1 MKVLTVATRRGELA
15 IAQTR
20 LVIAA
25 LKARCPEVE
34 IRIQEIISAGDRDR
48 KTALWDLKD
57 TGFFTSQLEDALLA
71 GEADLAVHSFKD
83 LPTTERAGL
92 AVTAICDRKWPED
105 CLLCRVGR
113 AHQTSGETVGSAHPT
128 IVDVLACL
136 PAHAKVGTSSLRRA
150 AQLRRIRPDLVLV
163 PLRGNV
169 QTRIHK
175 LQTEDLDAII
185 LARAGLERLG
195 LTDAISVVFDPKE
208 FVPAPAQGTLAIET
222 RSDDEWTVEIVRS
235 IDDELS
241 RALALAER
249 QVLATTQCGCHAPV
263 GAYAERQG
271 DTIEVHAFI
280 SDVDGRNMVR
290 KQAQGPLSQA
300 VQVGERVAL
309 ELLDAGGRQILR
321 DLERDRRQGDS
332 GRVGSAHHSPSK
344 ENGAKKPKVYLVGAG
359 PGRADLITLRGA
371 ELLKIADC
379 IIMDKLANPAL
390 LELARKD
397 AEIVHV
403 PKRIGPGSFTQDQ
416 VNQILV
422 DKALEGKTVVR
433 LKGGDPCIFGRC
445 TEEALLLNAAG
456 VEFEIVPGI
465 TAAIAAAEYSG
476 IMLTDRR
483 YSSQVAF
490 ITGREAEG
498 KEQTNLDWD
507 VLARFPGTLVFYM
520 GIGALPSIVKRL
532 TDSGLSSDT
541 PAALVADATL
551 PTQRLVQAPLGRIA
565 KECERQQIEPPALVM
580 VGPAAA
586 GDAGLNWFMRRPLFG
601 KGLVITRDPDGNA
614 DSARKII
621 ARGGRP
627 VEYPTLAIQ
636 PLTNRSE
643 FLRVLAEFPGYAWV
657 VFTSANGVRIFFDV
671 LRELGKDARVFG
683 GRKIAAIGPITAD
696 SLESFGIRADFV
708 PEVFTGRELARQLIG
723 YTDLRDKKVLLLRS
737 EIASDELV
745 EALETGGAAVTD
757 VAVYTAVSHK
767 GDHAALVG
775 QMQQGKI
782 QWLTFASP
790 SAVRAFFEQ
799 IPPEAVH
806 SYEIKVASV
815 GPVTSKELIQCGVRV
830 DVEAKEHTID
840 GLLDAIEVASSK

>member
-15 IAQTR
+15 LAQTR

-25 LKARCPEVE
+25 LKATHPEVE
-34 IRIQEIISAGDRDR
+34 IRIQEIVSAGDRDR

-57 TGFFTSQLEDALLA
+57 TGFFTSQLEEALLA
-71 GEADLAVHSFKD
+71 GQADLAVHSFKD
-83 LPTTERAGL
+83 LPTRERAGL
-92 AVTAICDRKWPED
+92 AVTAICDRKWPQD
-105 CLLCRVGR
+105 CLL
-113 AHQTSGETVGSAHPT
+113 AKQAVGSLR
-128 IVDVLACL
+128 DL
-136 PAHAKVGTSSLRRA
+136 PQSARVGTSSLRRA
-150 AQLRRIRPDLVLV
+150 AQLRRVRPDLELV

-169 QTRIHK
+169 QTRINK
-175 LQTEDLDAII
+175 LHSTHLDAII

-195 LTDAISVVFDPKE
+195 LTEAISVIFDPTE
-208 FVPAPAQGTLAIET
+208 FIPAPAQGALAIQT
-222 RSDDEWTVEIVRS
+222 RSDDEQTVGIVRS
-235 IDDELS
+235 LDDGLS

-263 GAYAERQG
+263 GAYAECRG

-280 SDVDGRNMVR
+280 SDVEGRNMIR
-290 KQAQGPLSQA
+290 KQTQGPLSEA
-300 VQVGERVAL
+300 VQVGERVAI
-309 ELLDAGGRQILR
+309 ELLDAGGREILR
-321 DLERDRRQGDS
+321 DLERDQGQG
-332 GRVGSAHHSPSK
+332 GRVGLAPPSWPAASSQSESVGQAPPYTTRK
-344 ENGAKKPKVYLVGAG
+344 SMVYLVGAG

-379 IIMDKLANPAL
+379 IIVDKLANPAL
-390 LELARKD
+390 LDLARKD
-397 AEIVHV
+397 AEIIHV
-403 PKRIGPGSFTQDQ
+403 PKRIGPGSFTQEQ

-422 DKALEGKTVVR
+422 DKALEGRTVVR
-433 LKGGDPCIFGRC
+433 LKGGDPCVFGRC
-445 TEEALLLNAAG
+445 TEEALLLNQAG

-465 TAAIAAAEYSG
+465 TAAIAAAEYTG

-507 VLARFPGTLVFYM
+507 VLAKFPGTLVFYM
-520 GIGALPSIVKRL
+520 GIGALPSISRKL
-532 TDSGLSSDT
+532 IDSGLPPET

-565 KECERQQIEPPALVM
+565 KECEKRRIEPPALVI

-586 GDAGLNWFMRRPLFG
+586 GDPGLNWFMRRPLFG
-601 KGLVITRDPDGNA
+601 KGLVITRDPEGNA

-636 PLTNRSE
+636 PLTDRNE
-643 FLRVLAEFPGYAWV
+643 FLRVLAGFPGYDWV
-657 VFTSANGVRIFFDV
+657 IFTSANGVRIFFEV
-671 LRELGKDARVFG
+671 LRELGKDSRVFG
-683 GRKIAAIGPITAD
+683 GLKIAAIGPRTAE
-696 SLESFGIRADFV
+696 SLEPFGIRADFV

-723 YTDLRDKKVLLLRS
+723 YTDLRNKKVLLLRS
-737 EIASDELV
+737 EIASDELA
-745 EALETGGAAVTD
+745 EALQAGGAAVTD
-757 VAVYTAVSHK
+757 VAVYTAVPHK
-767 GDHAALVG
+767 GDDAVLAE
-775 QMQQGKI
+775 QMRQGKI

-806 SYEIKVASV
+806 TYSLKIASV
-815 GPVTSKELIQCGVRV
+815 GPVTSKELDGLGVRV
-830 DVEAKEHTID
+830 DVEATEHTID
-840 GLLDAIEVASSK
+840 GLLDAIEGVERDA